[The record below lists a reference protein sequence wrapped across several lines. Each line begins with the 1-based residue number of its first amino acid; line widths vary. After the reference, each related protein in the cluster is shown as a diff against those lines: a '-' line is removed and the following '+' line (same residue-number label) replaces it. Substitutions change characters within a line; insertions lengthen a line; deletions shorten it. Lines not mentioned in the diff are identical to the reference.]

1 MIQILDGKIIRD
13 NLVLALKQQ
22 VANLPCPPRLAIVQI
37 GNLPESN
44 KYIKNKIKFAEKIG
58 ALTSLHLLNNDTT
71 EIEIIKLIEQLNAD
85 VQVNGII
92 VQLPLPK
99 HLNTWKIIE
108 HIRSDKDVDGLTSQT
123 KFIPATARGV
133 MTLLNYYQISLLNKR
148 VVVMGQSKLV
158 GDPIRKALES
168 IGGQVSV
175 VHSKTPNPK
184 EITQQAD
191 ILIVAI
197 GKAGLVDESY
207 IKPGVIIVDI
217 GINLVE
223 GNLVGDVD
231 FGSVKN
237 IAAAISP
244 VPGGVGPLTVVSLF
258 QNLLDASK

>member
-1 MIQILDGKIIRD
+1 
-13 NLVLALKQQ
+13 
-22 VANLPCPPRLAIVQI
+22 
-37 GNLPESN
+37 
-44 KYIKNKIKFAEKIG
+44 
-58 ALTSLHLLNNDTT
+58 
-71 EIEIIKLIEQLNAD
+71 
-85 VQVNGII
+85 
-92 VQLPLPK
+92 
-99 HLNTWKIIE
+99 
-108 HIRSDKDVDGLTSQT
+108 
-123 KFIPATARGV
+123 